1 MEIPETVSFRVGKL
15 DGIVKSLWKWCQDQ
29 PHFFPKPMFVWWIWS
44 PPKTPGL
51 LLTCCVLVFYI
62 GCWWNIYK
70 TQELF
75 PPQFVW
81 LTFQK
86 LGCGCGNRDQLPC
99 IDLNTSDVLEH
110 AQTNLCLKKIY
121 IGFSLVKPLCYVLLA
136 FHGINYGKTM
146 LNRVQ
151 RNQRSL
157 SITNPVK
164 SNIDMRYSK
173 YPCLKGYTTFSK
185 PSPIA
190 SMYVFTYTWMVEFL
204 WLPCRVE
211 IYRSSH
217 GSYGDHVMH
226 LSNEKTLV
234 GWVI

>member
-1 MEIPETVSFRVGKL
+1 MELSRVSENDVKTNPIFSQNRCLFGEYGHHQRPQVCCSHAVYLFFTLVADET
-15 DGIVKSLWKWCQDQ
+15 
-29 PHFFPKPMFVWWIWS
+29 
-44 PPKTPGL
+44 
-51 LLTCCVLVFYI
+51 YI
-62 GCWWNIYK
+62 KRKNF
-70 TQELF
+70 F

-190 SMYVFTYTWMVEFL
+190 SMYIFTYT
-204 WLPCRVE
+204 
-211 IYRSSH
+211 
-217 GSYGDHVMH
+217 
-226 LSNEKTLV
+226 
-234 GWVI
+234 